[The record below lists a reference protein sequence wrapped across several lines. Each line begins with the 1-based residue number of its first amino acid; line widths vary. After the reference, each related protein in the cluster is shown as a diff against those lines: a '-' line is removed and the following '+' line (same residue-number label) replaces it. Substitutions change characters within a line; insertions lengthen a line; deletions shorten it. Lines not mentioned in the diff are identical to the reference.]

1 MENFPFKLLLP
12 ILSFVSV
19 ALVASQAADDVSP
32 DAYWKSVLPNAP
44 MPKVVKEI
52 LHNGWIEDK
61 STSVGI
67 GKGSV
72 HEVIIAYSNAATE
85 TQIHDTRNIA
95 VFFLEKDL
103 KRGTKMNL
111 YFTKTTNSKTTFLP
125 RQVADKIPFS
135 SEKMLEIL
143 DQFSVKPDTKEAEV
157 MKKTIKECEE
167 PGFKGEEKYCVT
179 SLESMVDFTT
189 SKLGKSVQA
198 ISTEVEK
205 ETNKLQ
211 EYRVSGVKKMGGGE
225 CVVCHKLKYAY
236 AVFYCHKITATKA
249 YVVSLVGL
257 DGTKAK
263 AVAVCHTNTS
273 GWNPKHLAF
282 HVLKVKPGTVPIC
295 HILSEDQRST
305 QTAKKKLEAD
315 RRKIDNEGDEE
326 DQPEDSTKTLDATPS
341 PFRPPRYLDLEMV
354 EFTPDEV
361 LVRRLVW

>member
-1 MENFPFKLLLP
+1 MVCSSPEVETETEAGGAAGGGRRAVQDRRKIIP
-12 ILSFVSV
+12 ILTFVSV

-61 STSVGI
+61 STAVETAKDSASADGGFAYNGI
-67 GKGSV
+67 
-72 HEVIIAYSNAATE
+72 HYENAATE
-85 TQIHDTRNIA
+85 AQIQDIRNIA

-111 YFTKTTNSKTTFLP
+111 YFNKTTNSKTTFLP

-135 SEKMLEIL
+135 SEKMPEIL
-143 DQFSVKPDTKEAEV
+143 DQFSVKSDTKEAEA
-157 MKKTIKECEE
+157 MKKTIKKCEE
-167 PGFKGEEKYCVT
+167 PGFKGEEKHCVT

-211 EYRVSGVKKMGGGE
+211 EYRVSGAKKMGGE
-225 CVVCHKLKYAY
+225 ESMVCHKLKYAY
-236 AVFYCHKITATKA
+236 AVFYCHKIAATKA

-257 DGTKAK
+257 NGTKAK
-263 AVAVCHTNTS
+263 AVAVCHANTS

-282 HVLKVKPGTVPIC
+282 QMLKVKPGMVPIC
-295 HILSEDQRST
+295 HFLSEDH
-305 QTAKKKLEAD
+305 
-315 RRKIDNEGDEE
+315 
-326 DQPEDSTKTLDATPS
+326 
-341 PFRPPRYLDLEMV
+341 V
-354 EFTPDEV
+354 
-361 LVRRLVW
+361 VWVQN

>member
-1 MENFPFKLLLP
+1 MEYFRFKLLLP
-12 ILSFVSV
+12 ILTFVSV
-19 ALVASQAADDVSP
+19 ALVASQVVADVSP

-61 STSVGI
+61 STAVETAKDSVYDVA
-67 GKGSV
+67 GKNYASKTTYG
-72 HEVIIAYSNAATE
+72 NAATE
-85 TQIHDTRNIA
+85 TQIQDIRKIA

-103 KRGTKMNL
+103 KRGTKMNQ

-135 SEKMLEIL
+135 SEKMPEIL

-157 MKKTIKECEE
+157 MKKTIKKCEE

-205 ETNKLQ
+205 GTNKLQ
-211 EYRVSGVKKMGGGE
+211 EYRVSGAKKMGGE
-225 CVVCHKLKYAY
+225 ESVVCHKLQYAY
-236 AVFYCHKITATKA
+236 AVFYCHKIAATKA

-263 AVAVCHTNTS
+263 AVAVCHADTS

-282 HVLKVKPGTVPIC
+282 QMLKVKPGTVPIC
-295 HILSEDQRST
+295 HFLSEDH
-305 QTAKKKLEAD
+305 
-315 RRKIDNEGDEE
+315 
-326 DQPEDSTKTLDATPS
+326 
-341 PFRPPRYLDLEMV
+341 V
-354 EFTPDEV
+354 
-361 LVRRLVW
+361 VWVQN